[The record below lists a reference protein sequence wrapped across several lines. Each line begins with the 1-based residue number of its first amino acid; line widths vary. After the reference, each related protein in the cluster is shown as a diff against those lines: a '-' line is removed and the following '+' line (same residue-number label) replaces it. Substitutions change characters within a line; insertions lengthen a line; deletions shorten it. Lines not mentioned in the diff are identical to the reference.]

1 MEHRYSAITQKSSTH
16 GVFLLSS
23 NGMDVLLRAGALQ
36 YRGIG
41 MYFFSGG
48 ENSNLTEVI
57 TDYVSAIGTPA
68 LVPYWA
74 LGFHL
79 CR

>member
-1 MEHRYSAITQKSSTH
+1 
-16 GVFLLSS
+16 
-23 NGMDVLLRAGALQ
+23 MDVLLRDEVLQ
-36 YRGIG
+36 YRVIG
-41 MYFFSGG
+41 GTLDMYFFSGG
-48 ENSNLTEVI
+48 ENSNPTEVI